1 MSQAKIG
8 LIGLA
13 VMGQNLVLNFANKGI
28 PIAVFNRTTSKME
41 KFVADNAAK
50 PIFGGKTMEEFVQ
63 LLERPRK
70 IILLVQAG
78 TAVDAMIDTVL
89 PYLEKDDIII
99 DGGNSFFSDTIRREV
114 ELKEKN
120 IRFLGMGVSGGEKG
134 ALEGPSLMPGGAREV
149 YDELAP
155 YLLKIAAQE
164 PAPCVDFMGTGG
176 AGHFVKMVHNG
187 IEYADMQLIAEIYD
201 IAKNVFRFA
210 QQDLVELFD
219 HFSTTDLNSY
229 LIDITRKIL
238 TIKDEETGDLL
249 VEKIKDEAKG
259 KGTGMWTIQEASRLG
274 APLPAIAAAL
284 DSRYISSSRELR
296 DVISTLFRSEKIQ
309 SSIPSKQEALL
320 LLEKTLLA
328 GKILAY
334 AQGFYMLRQADK
346 EYNFGLNYSAIAEIW
361 RNGCIIRSTMLDE
374 MSRALKDKN
383 LITLL
388 QDDFFLTRVRDN
400 IAHVRKVLALCV
412 ENALPATTLG
422 TSLWYLEGLRT
433 KNLPANLIQAQ
444 RDFFGAHTY
453 KRIDKEGDF
462 HTDWESL

>member
-41 KFVADNAAK
+41 KFVAENSEK

-63 LLERPRK
+63 LIERPRK

-78 TAVDAMIDTVL
+78 TAVDAMIENIV
-89 PYLEKDDIII
+89 PYLENDDIII
-99 DGGNSFFSDTIRREV
+99 DGGNSFFSDSIRREA
-114 ELKEKN
+114 ELKKKN
-120 IRFLGMGVSGGEKG
+120 IRFLGMGVSGGERG
-134 ALEGPSLMPGGAREV
+134 ALEGPSLMPGGAKEV

-155 YLLKIAAQE
+155 YLLKVAAQD

-201 IAKNVFRFA
+201 IAKHVFKFTP
-210 QQDLVELFD
+210 QEQVELFD
-219 HFSTTDLNSY
+219 YFSTTDLNSY

-238 TIKDEETGDLL
+238 TVKDEETGDIL
-249 VEKIKDEAKG
+249 VDKIKDEAKG
-259 KGTGMWTIQEASRLG
+259 KGTGMWTIQEAARLG
-274 APLPAIAAAL
+274 APLPAISAAL

-296 DVISTLFRSEKIQ
+296 DIVSALFKEETVQ
-309 SSIPSKQEALL
+309 VPIPSKEEIFS

-334 AQGFYMLRQADK
+334 AQGFYMLRQADE

-383 LITLL
+383 VITLL
-388 QDDFFLTRVRDN
+388 QDNFFLTRVRDN
-400 IAHVRKVLALCV
+400 LAHVRKVLALCV
-412 ENALPATTLG
+412 ENALPATALG

-433 KNLPANLIQAQ
+433 KHLPANLIQAQ

-462 HTDWESL
+462 HTEWESL